1 MKKQQYKLRK
11 EQAQA
16 VCAMLKP
23 RYKAA
28 ICHFD
33 PTAVEVVGITDKQHS
48 ALCRELHCSG
58 HYSEILRMGVLTNFG
73 MYK

>member
-1 MKKQQYKLRK
+1 METKNYEARK

-16 VCAMLKP
+16 VCTSLKS
-23 RYKAA
+23 RYKTS

-33 PTAVEVVGITDKQHS
+33 PTTVEVIGITDKQLA

-58 HYSEILRMGVLTNFG
+58 HYSEIMLTGFLTNFG
-73 MYK
+73 EYK